1 MFFTGLVLR
10 TLAVLTAFVFL
21 ASMVCLLTPHCAP
34 GAPVEA
40 PPELRLAAS
49 DSRPAAPPPEP
60 MRMLATAYTHATPGG
75 CVNGTGDG
83 LTAMGIKVQ
92 EGIAAVDP
100 NVIPLGTRLHIQGY
114 GEALAA
120 DTGGA
125 IRGNRVDVFF
135 DSPSRALNWGV
146 RRVEVRVLD
155 DGRDGQE
162 GFSCA
167 DGESEN
173 H

>member
-1 MFFTGLVLR
+1 MFTHLAPRAF
-10 TLAVLTAFVFL
+10 AVLVAIVFL
-21 ASMVCLLTPHCAP
+21 VGTVCLLTLRCVP

-40 PPELRLAAS
+40 PPEPRLAAP
-49 DSRPAAPPPEP
+49 DRRPAAEPPEP
-60 MRMLATAYTHATPGG
+60 VYMLATAYTHAAPGG
-75 CVNGTGDG
+75 DINGTGDG
-83 LTAMGIKVQ
+83 LTATGIPVR

-100 NVIPLGTRLHIQGY
+100 EVIPLGARLHIEGY

-120 DTGGA
+120 DTGGT

-135 DSPSRALNWGV
+135 DSPSRALSWGV

-155 DGRDGQE
+155 NGRDKQE

-167 DGESEN
+167 SGEFEN
-173 H
+173 R